1 MSRLFFICYD
11 KDMKF
16 NYDWNLKDGYP
27 AKGVEPHHHTVMSTF
42 ACGGGSSMGYK
53 LAGYDVV
60 AANDID
66 PQMARIYQENHHPK
80 QFFLCPVKELLN
92 RDDLPEVDVL
102 DGSPPC
108 FVAGTQVLTKEGYK
122 SIEDIKIGDYVWTH
136 KGRFKRVYNTMNKQS
151 DDVYAVNIQG
161 SLPILVTG
169 NHPFYAREMSRFGKK
184 GKRGW
189 SEPLWKE
196 VKDLELVKNSSG
208 AIRRQ
213 DYAGIPVNKNTEML
227 DWAGVDINHV
237 IYGQQTI
244 IKNKRSLLIDTP
256 EFWFFI
262 GRWVGD
268 GWRRKDRKEVILCAG
283 KHQAED
289 LKKIIANAGLK
300 ATITEE
306 RTTYRGSISNIELYH
321 LLEMFHD
328 GAENK
333 HIPQS
338 VLDLPDM
345 LLNSFLDGYI
355 SADGY
360 IEHKK
365 DVDIYKVSSVSLSL
379 ILGVQAIVAKLFN
392 QASTIIPRQGG
403 KREIEGRTVDTK
415 PSYVLSFRKDITKQ
429 QHHVYIDNCLWVPFK
444 RKTKLDGKHTVYN
457 ISVEEDESY
466 TVNNLAVHN
475 CSTFSLAGSRE
486 KAWGVEKKFRE
497 GQAKQELDKLFFD
510 FIDVAEKMRPKVVI
524 AENVEGIIRGKAV
537 KYVNAIVA
545 RFKKM
550 GYNIDIFLCDGTNMG
565 LPQMRRR
572 VFFVANRLGKHLK
585 LSFNEPPITFGQ
597 IRRSSGTPLRTL
609 PYTTTQINYWHETK
623 PGCPMGV
630 FLAGAK
636 KLALDKV
643 PFTVASSSML
653 YDALECRTVYKEE
666 LDDISSFPHDYN
678 YLDASPNYVQGM
690 SVPPVMMAQ
699 VAYEVY
705 KQLLSE

>member
-11 KDMKF
+11 KGMKF

-27 AKGVEPHHHTVMSTF
+27 AKGVKAHHHTVMSTF

-80 QFFLCPVKELLN
+80 QFFLCPVKDLLT
-92 RDDLPEVDVL
+92 RDDLPTVDVL
-102 DGSPPC
+102 DGSPP
-108 FVAGTQVLTKEGYK
+108 
-122 SIEDIKIGDYVWTH
+122 
-136 KGRFKRVYNTMNKQS
+136 
-151 DDVYAVNIQG
+151 
-161 SLPILVTG
+161 
-169 NHPFYAREMSRFGKK
+169 
-184 GKRGW
+184 
-189 SEPLWKE
+189 
-196 VKDLELVKNSSG
+196 
-208 AIRRQ
+208 
-213 DYAGIPVNKNTEML
+213 
-227 DWAGVDINHV
+227 
-237 IYGQQTI
+237 
-244 IKNKRSLLIDTP
+244 
-256 EFWFFI
+256 
-262 GRWVGD
+262 
-268 GWRRKDRKEVILCAG
+268 
-283 KHQAED
+283 
-289 LKKIIANAGLK
+289 
-300 ATITEE
+300 
-306 RTTYRGSISNIELYH
+306 
-321 LLEMFHD
+321 
-328 GAENK
+328 
-333 HIPQS
+333 
-338 VLDLPDM
+338 
-345 LLNSFLDGYI
+345 
-355 SADGY
+355 
-360 IEHKK
+360 
-365 DVDIYKVSSVSLSL
+365 
-379 ILGVQAIVAKLFN
+379 
-392 QASTIIPRQGG
+392 
-403 KREIEGRTVDTK
+403 
-415 PSYVLSFRKDITKQ
+415 
-429 QHHVYIDNCLWVPFK
+429 
-444 RKTKLDGKHTVYN
+444 
-457 ISVEEDESY
+457 
-466 TVNNLAVHN
+466 

-510 FIDVAEKMRPKVVI
+510 FIDVAEKMQPKVVI

-705 KQLLSE
+705 KQLLSDE

>member
-27 AKGVEPHHHTVMSTF
+27 AKGAEHHHHTVMSTF

-80 QFFLCPVKELLN
+80 QFFLCPVKDLLT
-92 RDDLPEVDVL
+92 RDDLPTVDVL

-122 SIEDIKIGDYVWTH
+122 PIEDIQIGDYVWTH
-136 KGRFKRVYNTMNKQS
+136 KGRFKRVYDTMNKQS
-151 DDVYAVNIQG
+151 DDVYAVYIEG

-169 NHPFYAREMSRFGKK
+169 NHPFYTREMSQLKK
-184 GKRGW
+184 L

-196 VKDLELVKNSSG
+196 VNDLETTKDHV
-208 AIRRQ
+208 
-213 DYAGIPVNKNTEML
+213 GIPINKYITL
-227 DWAGVDINHV
+227 QPHYIC
-237 IYGQQTI
+237 
-244 IKNKRSLLIDTP
+244 IDKC
-256 EFWFFI
+256 I
-262 GRWVGD
+262 
-268 GWRRKDRKEVILCAG
+268 
-283 KHQAED
+283 
-289 LKKIIANAGLK
+289 
-300 ATITEE
+300 
-306 RTTYRGSISNIELYH
+306 
-321 LLEMFHD
+321 
-328 GAENK
+328 
-333 HIPQS
+333 
-338 VLDLPDM
+338 
-345 LLNSFLDGYI
+345 
-355 SADGY
+355 
-360 IEHKK
+360 
-365 DVDIYKVSSVSLSL
+365 
-379 ILGVQAIVAKLFN
+379 
-392 QASTIIPRQGG
+392 
-403 KREIEGRTVDTK
+403 
-415 PSYVLSFRKDITKQ
+415 
-429 QHHVYIDNCLWVPFK
+429 WVPFK
-444 RKTKLDGKHTVYN
+444 GKTKVEGKYTVYN

-466 TVNNLAVHN
+466 TVSNIAVHN

-510 FIDVAEKMRPKVVI
+510 FLDVAEKMQPKVVI